1 VINTTEYDIII
12 IGAGIAGV
20 SLAAQLAAHCR
31 VLILEMEKQ
40 PGYHSTGRSAAYFAP
55 AYGNEVVRTIT
66 RASESF
72 FRKPPEYF
80 SEAKLLNPR
89 DSMFV
94 AQENQLESMAN
105 FLRENPQLLAMNADE
120 LREQVQI
127 LKPGALVFGAR
138 DCDGGDLDVDAIL
151 QGFLRIFK
159 SAGGELKTNSNVRQ
173 LDYRRGTWQVCSDRE
188 TFTAPIIVNAGGAW
202 ADNIAQMANLQP
214 LGIEPL
220 RRTVILVDSPLGTDI
235 SNWPLT
241 IDVDENFYFK
251 PDAGQLLISPADE
264 TPSVPC
270 DAQPDEMD
278 IAIVIDRI
286 QQVTNLEVTKIN
298 HSWAG
303 LRSFAPDKTFVTG
316 FDPRT
321 DGFFW
326 LAGQGGYGVQTAPA
340 LSDIAAFLIT
350 GSHNLVSRNT
360 IDAVVSEI
368 SPGRLI

>member
-1 VINTTEYDIII
+1 MVNTLEYDIIV

-20 SLAAQLAAHCR
+20 SLAAQLAPHCR

-72 FRKPPEYF
+72 YRKPPVNF
-80 SEAKLLNPR
+80 SEAKLLYPR

-94 AQENQLESMAN
+94 AQESQLESMKKL
-105 FLRENPQLLAMNADE
+105 LRENPQLLEMSADE
-120 LREQVQI
+120 LQEQVQI
-127 LKPGALVFGAR
+127 LKPGALISGAR
-138 DCDGGDLDVDAIL
+138 DGGGGDLDVDAIL
-151 QGFLRIFK
+151 QGFIRMFR
-159 SAGGELKTNSNVRQ
+159 SAGGDLERNCTVQQ
-173 LDYRRGTWQVCSDRE
+173 LDYQHGTWRVQSATN
-188 TFTAPIIVNAGGAW
+188 TFKAPLIVNAGGAW
-202 ADNIAQMANLQP
+202 ADNIALMANLQP
-214 LGIEPL
+214 LGIKPL
-220 RRTVILVDSPLGTDI
+220 RRTVVLVDSPHGIDI
-235 SNWPLT
+235 SDWPLT

-251 PDAGQLLISPADE
+251 PEAGQLLISPADE

-303 LRSFAPDKTFVTG
+303 LRSFAPDNTFVTG
-316 FDPRT
+316 FDPRAN
-321 DGFFW
+321 GFFW

-340 LSDIAAFLIT
+340 LADIATFLIT
-350 GSHNLVSRNT
+350 GSLDLVSR
-360 IDAVVSEI
+360 EI
-368 SPGRLI
+368 VDSVATEIAPDRLI

>member
-1 VINTTEYDIII
+1 MDHDIII

-20 SLAAQLAAHCR
+20 SLAAQLTPHCS

-40 PGYHSTGRSAAYFAP
+40 PGYHATGRSAAYFAP
-55 AYGNEVVRTIT
+55 SYGNKVVRTMT

-72 FRKPPEYF
+72 FRSPPENF

-94 AQENQLESMAN
+94 AQENQLESMASL
-105 FLRENPQLLAMNADE
+105 LRENPQLLAMNADE
-120 LREQVQI
+120 LGEQVQI
-127 LKPGALVFGAR
+127 LKPGALTSGAR
-138 DCDGGDLDVDAIL
+138 DSDGGDLDVDAIL
-151 QGFLRIFK
+151 QGFLRMFR
-159 SAGGELKTNSNVRQ
+159 SAGGELKSNCTVQQLNCRQ
-173 LDYRRGTWQVCSDRE
+173 GTWQVYTDKDS
-188 TFTAPIIVNAGGAW
+188 FKAPIIVNAGGAW
-202 ADNIAQMANLQP
+202 ADNIALMANLQP
-214 LGIEPL
+214 LGIKPL
-220 RRTVILVDSPLGTDI
+220 RRTVVLVDSPHGIDI
-235 SNWPLT
+235 SDWPLT
-241 IDVDENFYFK
+241 IDVDEKFYFK

-278 IAIVIDRI
+278 IAIVIDRV

-340 LSDIAAFLIT
+340 LADAATFLIT
-350 GSHNLVSRNT
+350 GSHNLVSREKIN
-360 IDAVVSEI
+360 AVVSDI
-368 SPGRLI
+368 SPARLI